1 VSVVFLS
8 IVFGMTAYKFK
19 LWPFPIFRDAFQA
32 TKAWRERLMP
42 VTRYNTYYSVN
53 ILLTG
58 AGVQDLSWKRPKLK
72 FGLQQVP
79 VKTKVNR
86 VLHLE

>member
-1 VSVVFLS
+1 MGAGVQDLS
-8 IVFGMTAYKFK
+8 WKRPKLKFGLQQVPVKTK
-19 LWPFPIFRDAFQA
+19 L
-32 TKAWRERLMP
+32 TE
-42 VTRYNTYYSVN
+42 YEYSVN

-79 VKTKVNR
+79 VKTK
-86 VLHLE
+86 LTEY